1 MLSARPLCVL
11 MSVGPQTESEQT
23 PPSTPCALFCV
34 NTHLSQPQN
43 QNQSESEDEDEGRR
57 AALARP
63 RGKETA
69 QGETGS
75 ERFLTS
81 CLCRFKRSQAG
92 ARLTRV
98 LPTDTGDVTVSEW
111 LSGRL
116 APPIL

>member
-1 MLSARPLCVL
+1 MLSTRPLCVL
-11 MSVGPQTESEQT
+11 MSIGPQTASEQT
-23 PPSTPCALFCV
+23 PLSTPGALFCV
-34 NTHLSQPQN
+34 NTHLSRP
-43 QNQSESEDEDEGRR
+43 QNQSESEDEDEDEGRR

-81 CLCRFKRSQAG
+81 CLCRFKRSQAR

-116 APPIL
+116 APPTM